1 MQRKGREEEGTVDN
15 VECFG
20 VFGADSMHVPVRPDD
35 WTHSIRLIVAVK
47 HDGAVIVSRQISLSK
62 PTGTKMTRKRASH
75 FRLEA
80 RLGRN

>member
-1 MQRKGREEEGTVDN
+1 MEEEGTDN

-20 VFGADSMHVPVRPDD
+20 VFRADSMHVPARPDD

-62 PTGTKMTRKRASH
+62 PAGTRMTRKRASH
-75 FRLEA
+75 FALKP
-80 RLGRN
+80 G